1 MATLSR
7 RTLLA
12 AGGTSLLALASA
24 AFWQRRRAVAAR
36 RSAHAQ
42 AESAVG
48 YADHRGW
55 MVTADEKQ
63 KLSPSAA
70 RAIP

>member
-12 AGGTSLLALASA
+12 AGGTGLLALMSA
-24 AFWQRRRAVAAR
+24 GLWRRRARAAR
-36 RSAHAQ
+36 LSPGTLKGSVA
-42 AESAVG
+42 G

-63 KLSPSAA
+63 KLSPAPA
-70 RAIP
+70 PPIP